1 MQKVIHV
8 DYGMGDKSYS
18 DRLKELN
25 SYLEQGWIVIQAQ
38 PVFQVVSCSDGYKCR
53 GEYGVTFIIQKD

>member
-8 DYGMGDKSYS
+8 DYGIGDEKYS
-18 DRLKELN
+18 ARLKELN
-25 SYLEQGWIVIQAQ
+25 SHLEQGWIVAQTQ
-38 PVFQVVSCSDGYKCR
+38 PVFQMVSCDNGLKSR